1 MNKYFKKSIISTAV
15 ILAAG
20 NSTRLSPFTN
30 DLPKCLIEVNGIPIL
45 CQTIDSLRKYEF
57 KKIILVV
64 GYLADKIIK
73 VVQNTE
79 RWRDLKIE
87 FVFNE
92 SYSTTN
98 NIYSLWL
105 IRNLIKE
112 SFVLLESDLVFDSF
126 LLEKILVANRI
137 AIADY
142 NPAMTGTTVKLNNSG
157 LVDKM
162 MVGEVLDESSEI
174 KKTVNIYSFS
184 LSSWNLISKEL
195 NQRISKGLHQ
205 DFYEIAISTLIEEG
219 NLILQGI
226 NFDAGRWYEI
236 DTIDDLKNAEKLFI
250 SDIITM

>member
-30 DLPKCLIEVNGIPIL
+30 DLPKCLIEVNGISIL

-157 LVDKM
+157 IVDKM
-162 MVGEVLDESSEI
+162 MVGKILDESSEI